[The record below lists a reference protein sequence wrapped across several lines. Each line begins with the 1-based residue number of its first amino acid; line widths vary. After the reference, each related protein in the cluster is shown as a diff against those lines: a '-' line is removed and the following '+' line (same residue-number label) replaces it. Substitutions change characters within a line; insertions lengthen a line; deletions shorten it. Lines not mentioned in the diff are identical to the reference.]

1 MRCAMPKFFVH
12 GLLLVTSW
20 IQIHFEER
28 RREGKNSR
36 KIYGKKWKRGKIEQ
50 TMVAPQLLC
59 YSRPPF
65 KTRQQR
71 ILVGAEKEEALNKRK
86 RHCIFFYIETTD
98 VCKGQFI
105 DWYSP
110 WCVIRN
116 CETNKA
122 VPCFEIEST
131 LLSWSSILSKTFQW
145 GHTDPCTELLA
156 RVPKY
161 IRLFDLIT
169 LCSYNNR
176 TAITWLY

>member
-1 MRCAMPKFFVH
+1 MRCAMLRFFVH
-12 GLLLVTSW
+12 GLLLVTTSW

-122 VPCFEIEST
+122 
-131 LLSWSSILSKTFQW
+131 SS
-145 GHTDPCTELLA
+145 
-156 RVPKY
+156 
-161 IRLFDLIT
+161 LFRNWFNPFKFKFNFKQNISMRSYRSLPWIT
-169 LCSYNNR
+169 CRS
-176 TAITWLY
+176 AKIH